1 MKTKQK
7 GFTFLELMSTIAIA
21 CIFAL
26 WAFPSY
32 TEYLQQQAKYSET
45 VQSDFKEPL
54 LGIETKPDDKNWFIT
69 AVNVTDSA
77 RYTSNNLAKPELWKK
92 LSTQMEEGSPTLV
105 LVYDRTSHTWNCT
118 SNLTSLP
125 KEFAEK

>member
-32 TEYLQQQAKYSET
+32 TDYLQQRAKSSET
-45 VQSDFKEPL
+45 VQSDFKQPL
-54 LGIETKPDDKNWFIT
+54 LGMETKRDDKDWLST
-69 AVNVTDSA
+69 AVNVTDSGS
-77 RYTSNNLAKPELWKK
+77 YTSIAQPELWNK
-92 LSTQMEEGSPTLV
+92 LSTQIEEGSPALV
-105 LVYDRTSHTWNCT
+105 LVYDKSTHTWNCT
-118 SNLTSLP
+118 SNFTSLP
-125 KEFAEK
+125 KEFAER

>member
-32 TEYLQQQAKYSET
+32 TDYLQQKAKSSET
-45 VQSDFKEPL
+45 VQSDFKQPL
-54 LGIETKPDDKNWFIT
+54 LGMETKQDDKDWLSR
-69 AVNVTDSA
+69 AVNVRDSGSYSSIGKA
-77 RYTSNNLAKPELWKK
+77 ELWKK
-92 LSTQMEEGSPTLV
+92 LSTQIEEGSPALV
-105 LVYDRTSHTWNCT
+105 IVYDKTTHTWNCT
-118 SNLTSLP
+118 SNFTSLP
-125 KEFAEK
+125 KEFAER